1 MSFYKN
7 NILSRLADSFSTST
21 INSYIKNVKS
31 LKYLEE
37 PDDEIK
43 DLLKGMLKY
52 DPKCRFSIE
61 DIKSS
66 EFYLC
71 GERFFYEIYKVK
83 KK

>member
-1 MSFYKN
+1 MYFYKN
-7 NILSRLADSFSTST
+7 KILYSLSDSFFTST
-21 INSYIKNVKS
+21 IKSYIKNVKS

-52 DPKCRFSIE
+52 DPNNRFSIE
-61 DIKSS
+61 DIKRS
-66 EFYLC
+66 EFYLY
-71 GERFFYEIYKVK
+71 GEKIFYEIYKCK